1 VEIFF
6 AIFVSNPR
14 RLAII
19 QLEEENTMD
28 NGNETIREQR
38 QMPQLLVRT
47 TSSNTNTDG
56 SRSGIWKKLLS
67 VTLLLSTLIIIG
79 TATDFTILL
88 QAIQHHEPSLRIF
101 RSLLEI
107 ALLLIC
113 TSISIAIYIRYISYT
128 MTEHLLFQSVCD
140 HSSNTAV
147 SDDEIDYDHVENN
160 HNDDD
165 DDDDDE
171 NDHRNYSPTVHID
184 QRTPESHGHVND
196 DDAIALLTANTKSE
210 TTLPKQNTSCHNH
223 HGIPS
228 PISIVLMALDLFV
241 WILIA
246 FILYILSAIHAVTLQ
261 QQQQQQSLLQ
271 STAATLHSNRAADRT
286 NMIYSNMAR
295 IAAPTFPLILMV
307 FCCIRMIQFK
317 KVYSQLYTV
326 ISYTLQAPLYDV
338 TFRDG
343 MIVRIHVDWFW
354 LVHFPNMPILYSS
367 HQQLVYPL
375 FSTPMFLV
383 SRGIY

>member
-1 VEIFF
+1 
-6 AIFVSNPR
+6 
-14 RLAII
+14 
-19 QLEEENTMD
+19 MD

-38 QMPQLLVRT
+38 QMPHVLVRT

-56 SRSGIWKKLLS
+56 SRSSGIWKKLLS

-140 HSSNTAV
+140 HSSNTVV
-147 SDDEIDYDHVENN
+147 SDDESDDDHMENN
-160 HNDDD
+160 NN

-171 NDHRNYSPTVHID
+171 NDGHRNYSPTVHID
-184 QRTPESHGHVND
+184 QRTPESHSHVNH
-196 DDAIALLTANTKSE
+196 DDAVALLTANTNE
-210 TTLPKQNTSCHNH
+210 TTLPKQNTSCLNH

-228 PISIVLMALDLFV
+228 PISIVRMALDLFA

-246 FILYILSAIHAVTLQ
+246 FILYILSAIHAVT
-261 QQQQQQSLLQ
+261 QQQQQSLLQ
-271 STAATLHSNRAADRT
+271 STAATLYSNRAADRT

-354 LVHFPNMPILYSS
+354 LEHFPNILILYSS
-367 HQQLVYPL
+367 HQHLVYSP
-375 FSTPMFLV
+375 FRHQCFL
-383 SRGIY
+383 

>member
-14 RLAII
+14 RLIII
-19 QLEEENTMD
+19 QQEEENTMD

-38 QMPQLLVRT
+38 QIPQLLVRT

-128 MTEHLLFQSVCD
+128 MTEQLLFQSVCD

-147 SDDEIDYDHVENN
+147 TDDEIDDDHMENN

-165 DDDDDE
+165 DDG
-171 NDHRNYSPTVHID
+171 HRNYSPTVHID
-184 QRTPESHGHVND
+184 RQTPESHGRVND
-196 DDAIALLTANTKSE
+196 DDAVALLTANTKNE
-210 TTLPKQNTSCHNH
+210 TTLPKQNTLCLNH

-228 PISIVLMALDLFV
+228 PISIVRMALDLFV
-241 WILIA
+241 WILMA
-246 FILYILSAIHAVTLQ
+246 FILYILSAIHAVT
-261 QQQQQQSLLQ
+261 QQQQQSLLQ

-286 NMIYSNMAR
+286 NVIYSNMAR

-317 KVYSQLYTV
+317 KVYWQLYTV
-326 ISYTLQAPLYDV
+326 ISYTLQAPLYDI

-343 MIVRIHVDWFW
+343 MIVRIHVDWF
-354 LVHFPNMPILYSS
+354 
-367 HQQLVYPL
+367 
-375 FSTPMFLV
+375 
-383 SRGIY
+383 